1 MNNSSFSVT
10 LKGHTG
16 GVIFLKNISS
26 INIILMYDTPSSS
39 KMHMFET

>member
-16 GVIFLKNISS
+16 GVIFKKKTHLQLI
-26 INIILMYDTPSSS
+26 
-39 KMHMFET
+39 